1 MNLSLTGKP
10 ELVQQQSGKKLLVV
24 DDDPGI
30 RMLCSKVLESFDV
43 TQATDGLDALS
54 QIKQGAF
61 DIILSDIM
69 MPNLCG
75 MELLQTVKKTNP
87 EQMVILMTGYSE
99 KDVILQALKAGAD
112 DFISKPVNLLQ
123 LQTSIDK
130 VVEKQTLRREISS
143 LKHLDQLKSEFLGLV
158 SHKLKTP
165 ATAISLFIQN
175 IAADTTDLEEPA
187 FRQMLKMVQA
197 ETRHLEHLIQDLLY
211 FSNVILH
218 QDEICLE
225 PVDLAKTVRQVIE
238 MLSSGAAKKRQQ
250 LSVDISAPF
259 PPHPLQLDRT
269 RISFVLRALL
279 DNAIKFT
286 PPEGSIQLQGQLE
299 NGSALLRVRDT
310 GPGIPNDELEKVFS
324 KFYQVD
330 PSSSGQIRGFGL
342 GLFYARQFVR
352 NMNGELTLESQPDF
366 GTVATIELP
375 LPNE

>member
-1 MNLSLTGKP
+1 MCARAL
-10 ELVQQQSGKKLLVV
+10 
-24 DDDPGI
+24 D
-30 RMLCSKVLESFDV
+30 CFDV
-43 TQATDGLDALS
+43 TQATDGRDALS
-54 QIKQGAF
+54 LISQHPF

-69 MPNLCG
+69 MPNLSG
-75 MELLQTVKKTNP
+75 LELLRTIKETNP

-99 KDVILQALKAGAD
+99 KEVILQALKAGAD

-123 LQTSIDK
+123 LRTAIEK
-130 VVEKQTLRREISS
+130 AVEKQALRREISS

-175 IAADTTDLEEPA
+175 IAADNSDLNDPA

-197 ETRHLEHLIQDLLY
+197 ETHHLEHLIQDLLY

-218 QDEICLE
+218 QDELRLE
-225 PVDLAKTVRQVIE
+225 SVDLGKTARQIVQHLAPVAE
-238 MLSSGAAKKRQQ
+238 KKKLQ
-250 LSVDISAPF
+250 LAVDITSPF
-259 PPHPLQLDRT
+259 PPQPLQLDRT

-286 PPEGSIQLQGQLE
+286 PAEGVIQLKGVLE
-299 NGSALLRVRDT
+299 KGTAKLSVRDN
-310 GPGIPNDELEKVFS
+310 GPGIPSEELTKVFA

-342 GLFYARQFVR
+342 GLFYARQFIQS
-352 NMNGELTLESQPDF
+352 MNGELSLESQPDF
-366 GTVATIELP
+366 GTVASIELP
-375 LPNE
+375 LTT

>member
-1 MNLSLTGKP
+1 VQLGLVESQNLTLERRGKR
-10 ELVQQQSGKKLLVV
+10 LLVV
-24 DDDPGI
+24 DDDSGI
-30 RMLCSKVLESFDV
+30 RQMCARALDCFDV
-43 TQATDGLDALS
+43 TQATDGRDALS
-54 QIKQGAF
+54 LISQHPF

-69 MPNLCG
+69 MPNLSG
-75 MELLQTVKKTNP
+75 LELLRTIKETNP

-99 KDVILQALKAGAD
+99 KEVILQALKAGAD

-123 LQTSIDK
+123 LRTAIEK
-130 VVEKQTLRREISS
+130 AVEKQALRREISS

-175 IAADTTDLEEPA
+175 IAADNSDLNDPA

-197 ETRHLEHLIQDLLY
+197 ETHHLEHLIQDLLY

-218 QDEICLE
+218 QDELRLE
-225 PVDLAKTVRQVIE
+225 SVDLGKTARQIVQHLAPVAE
-238 MLSSGAAKKRQQ
+238 KKKLQ
-250 LSVDISAPF
+250 LAVDITSPF
-259 PPHPLQLDRT
+259 PPQPLQLDRT

-286 PPEGSIQLQGQLE
+286 PAEGVIQLKGVLE
-299 NGSALLRVRDT
+299 KGTAKLSVRDN
-310 GPGIPNDELEKVFS
+310 GPGIPSEELTKVFA

-342 GLFYARQFVR
+342 GLFYARQFIQS
-352 NMNGELTLESQPDF
+352 MNGELSLESQPDF
-366 GTVATIELP
+366 GTVASIELP
-375 LPNE
+375 LTT